1 MCADWGDDEFWREQ
15 QASNRKISSFR
26 GECNDNPTFSP
37 WNLKSN
43 VSILFKQKKAYAQN
57 YNPHPPRVKKI
68 EVNLIQPASWS
79 NH

>member
-15 QASNRKISSFR
+15 QASNRKISSFH

-43 VSILFKQKKAYAQN
+43 VSFLFKKK
-57 YNPHPPRVKKI
+57 KKKLMLRI
-68 EVNLIQPASWS
+68 TTFILHALKK
-79 NH
+79 